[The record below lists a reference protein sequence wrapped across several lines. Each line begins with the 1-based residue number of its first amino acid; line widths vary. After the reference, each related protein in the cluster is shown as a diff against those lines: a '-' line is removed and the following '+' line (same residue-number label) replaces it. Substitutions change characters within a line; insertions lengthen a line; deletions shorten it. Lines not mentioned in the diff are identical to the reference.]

1 MFDILQ
7 SAPSVV
13 GGATRIIPRSKRYIK
28 RCLRT
33 ITFLRPS
40 DENSCRVVS
49 DTSGHHI
56 SIAVPIPS
64 KFPFLRSIPCSTC
77 RLAGCLA
84 RQRDRSGLS
93 DFPPLGI
100 QPASKMIYL
109 GTTLGAPQ
117 HTLGLG
123 ILQEDL
129 LRDTFQ
135 PRHSSSRVN
144 TPIPTSLCL
153 QFLGVGIMSS
163 GSIRSK
169 PSSSYFSVFNWRP
182 STPIPPAP
190 ISDQ

>member
-1 MFDILQ
+1 MKILAGLFQIPVDIT
-7 SAPSVV
+7 S
-13 GGATRIIPRSKRYIK
+13 RSQ
-28 RCLRT
+28 
-33 ITFLRPS
+33 
-40 DENSCRVVS
+40 
-49 DTSGHHI
+49 
-56 SIAVPIPS
+56 
-64 KFPFLRSIPCSTC
+64 FPFLRSIPCSTC

-93 DFPPLGI
+93 DFPTLVI

-117 HTLGLG
+117 HILGFG
-123 ILQEDL
+123 TLQEDL
-129 LRDTFQ
+129 LGDTFQ

-153 QFLGVGIMSS
+153 QFLGVGIMRS

-169 PSSSYFSVFNWRP
+169 LSSSYFSVFNWCP

-190 ISDQ
+190 ISEQ